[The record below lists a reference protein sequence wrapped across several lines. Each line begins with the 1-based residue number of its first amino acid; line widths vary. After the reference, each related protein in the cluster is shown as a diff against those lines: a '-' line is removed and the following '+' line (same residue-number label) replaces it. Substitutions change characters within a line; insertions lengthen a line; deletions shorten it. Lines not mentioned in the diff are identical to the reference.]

1 MSDTANY
8 YTAPLSILR
17 SGKTELEALTNA
29 LDVGIVNAGVGFTAA
44 KDEEEVEEA
53 MEAAREKAEEKGY
66 PSKMPARDILY
77 DASGTPLHRHDAVEI
92 WDKAL
97 LGWKILGITGGNR
110 TADAQAWL
118 RLHRQGEVF
127 FRIKSEFM
135 WGAIYTERR
144 DAGGDDTVER
154 PLSWREFRILAAILS
169 ERTNKYGFAFIG
181 WKTIQARACGYHSR
195 KLFEANKEAL
205 PSHCEPLTSSKIY
218 ATCDKLEALGFYART
233 QYSKG
238 PRGGFM
244 AYSFKL
250 ERKALIQA
258 VKNWAAANAS
268 FKTKVDSFRDSDR
281 ESFAK

>member
-1 MSDTANY
+1 VSEAANY

-29 LDVGIVNAGVGFTAA
+29 LDVGIVNAGVGFTAS

-53 MEAAREKAEEKGY
+53 MEAAKEKAEEKGH
-66 PSKMPARDILY
+66 PGKMPARDILY
-77 DASGTPLHRHDAVEI
+77 DASGTPLHRHDAVEL

-110 TADAQAWL
+110 TSDAQAWL

-135 WGAIYTERR
+135 WGAIYTARR
-144 DAGGDDTVER
+144 YAGGDDTVER

-169 ERTNKYGFAFIG
+169 GKANSHKFSFLG
-181 WKTIQARACGYHSR
+181 WETIQARSCGYHT
-195 KLFEANKEAL
+195 KALFEANKDSL
-205 PSHCEPLTSSKIY
+205 PEHCQPLSRWMIRD
-218 ATCDKLEALGFYART
+218 ACDKLEGLDFFARVR
-233 QYSKG
+233 YSKG
-238 PRGGFM
+238 GSGGLS

-250 ERKALIQA
+250 TRDGLTEA
-258 VKNWAAANAS
+258 VNRW
-268 FKTKVDSFRDSDR
+268 RDSNATFQNKVKDHR
-281 ESFAK
+281 KGDQAAFNK